1 MQGHAAQDADRYWD
15 LAEAEGATPAAPE
28 AWREAGM
35 ALLTDAFFEHEAHSP
50 LALWLRRWAWRRRLR
65 ALLREPDAV
74 LADFGTT
81 RAALLAYLRRPLWR
95 R

>member
-1 MQGHAAQDADRYWD
+1 MQVRAAQDTNGDWGS
-15 LAEAEGATPAAPE
+15 AEADGDGPAAPA
-28 AWREAGM
+28 AWRQVNR
-35 ALLTDAFFEHEAHSP
+35 ALLTDAPFEQEAHSTP
-50 LALWLRRWAWRRRLR
+50 ILWLRRWAWRRRLR

-81 RAALLAYLRRPLWR
+81 RSALLAYLRRPLWR